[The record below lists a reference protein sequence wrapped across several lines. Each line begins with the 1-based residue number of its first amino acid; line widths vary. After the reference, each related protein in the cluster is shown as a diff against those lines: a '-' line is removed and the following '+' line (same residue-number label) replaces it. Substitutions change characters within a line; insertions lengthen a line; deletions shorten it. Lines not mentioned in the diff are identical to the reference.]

1 MNARC
6 VPAVLLMLGLA
17 FAPSLGA
24 QAGGEGNRGKNREAL
39 ELRVRER
46 LGRLVK
52 EQLDLSDEQVA
63 KLQQTNRK
71 FERERI
77 ALVQQERDIRIS
89 VRSEVLAGDSA
100 NQTKVAGL
108 IDQMLKVQRQ
118 RTEIVE
124 REQREL
130 AAFLT
135 PVQRVKYLVLQEQVR
150 KRVEEFRQRGGPQRG
165 GVGGGAGPRRPGF
178 GGRMPRKPNVP

>member
-1 MNARC
+1 MNAPR
-6 VPAVLLMLGLA
+6 VPVLLLALGLVL
-17 FAPSLGA
+17 APPLRA
-24 QAGGEGNRGKNREAL
+24 QVGGVGNRGKNREAL

-52 EQLDLSDEQVA
+52 EQLSLSDEQVTR
-63 KLQQTNRK
+63 LQQTNRK

-77 ALVQQERDIRIS
+77 ALVEQERDIRIS

-100 NQTKVAGL
+100 NQTRVAAL

-150 KRVEEFRQRGGPQRG
+150 RRVEEFRQRGPQRG
-165 GVGGGAGPRRPGF
+165 GGGAGPGRPG
-178 GGRMPRKPNVP
+178 GSGRMPRKPRAP